1 MLERMNNT
9 HPTLPATAP
18 PPCPVKVVF
27 LDIDGTLV
35 PDGGGVVPEPARRAV
50 AGTIAKGIKVVPCT
64 GRSVVG
70 VLPIAEQLRLV
81 KGSFFIASN
90 GAVTGEL
97 TGNRRRPF
105 EVLHT
110 RVFDPWAAFTV
121 SMAVEPQVA
130 MAVERVGVGW
140 RVNKP
145 FPAHRLN
152 GQQHIVH
159 EKVLWSEHVTRAVVH
174 APGIAAF
181 APQIE
186 GTGCT
191 ATPNGTDWIDITKR
205 GLSKV
210 TEADALRLRWGIHPD
225 DTAAIGDGA
234 NDIPLLHQVRHA
246 FAMGHAA
253 QAVKDAADY
262 LTGSIDHH
270 GAAAALDTLSLSTRE
285 SEPRPARSGP
295 GWVPGERLRQ
305 GARGT

>member
-1 MLERMNNT
+1 MT
-9 HPTLPATAP
+9 TQPTMAASR
-18 PPCPVKVVF
+18 PVKVAFV
-27 LDIDGTLV
+27 DADDTLL
-35 PDGGGVVPEPARRAV
+35 PAGGDVVPEPARRAV
-50 AGTIAKGIKVVPCT
+50 AAAVAKGILVVPCT

-70 VLPIAEQLRLV
+70 ILPIAEQLRLV

-90 GAVTGEL
+90 GAVTGAL

-105 EVLHT
+105 EIL
-110 RVFDPWAAFTV
+110 REQVFDPWAAFTV

-152 GQQHIVH
+152 GLQHVVH

-174 APGIAAF
+174 APGIAEYV
-181 APQIE
+181 PQIE

-191 ATPNGTDWIDITKR
+191 ATPNGPNWLDITKR
-205 GLSKV
+205 GLSKA

-225 DTAAIGDGA
+225 DTAAIGDGV
-234 NDIPLLHQVRHA
+234 NDIPLLHQVHHA
-246 FAMGHAA
+246 FAMGNAA

-262 LTGSIDHH
+262 VVGSIDHH
-270 GAAAALDTLSLSTRE
+270 GVVEALNSLTLSTRASRVAE
-285 SEPRPARSGP
+285 VE
-295 GWVPGERLRQ
+295 V
-305 GARGT
+305 GTR